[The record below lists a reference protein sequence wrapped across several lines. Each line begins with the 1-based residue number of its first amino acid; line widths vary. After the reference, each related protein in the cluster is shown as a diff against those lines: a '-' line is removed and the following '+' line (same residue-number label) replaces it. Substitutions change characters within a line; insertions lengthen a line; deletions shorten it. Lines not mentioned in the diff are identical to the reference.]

1 MPAEVFNDNATH
13 MTAFNGKNID
23 VVPGLNGASLQV
35 EGTHI
40 SMSQRDYD
48 KFLAMDDFH
57 KRRFVERFVYDH
69 AQGLAQKLS
78 GESIPDRLLRSKI
91 GTPYNAD
98 GEAVIRMAHPQA
110 QDFLAIK
117 AALLFDQMENPSQ
130 GQEYARSTGL
140 GR

>member
-13 MTAFNGKNID
+13 MTAFNGKIVD
-23 VVPGLNGASLQV
+23 IVPTLNGASLQV

-57 KRRFVERFVYDH
+57 KRRFVELFVYDH
-69 AQGLAQKLS
+69 AQGLAQKLI
-78 GESIPDRLLRSKI
+78 GESIPDRVLRSKI

-98 GEAVIRMAHPQA
+98 GEAVRNVDRPQA
-110 QDFLAIK
+110 QDFLANK
-117 AALLFDQMENPSQ
+117 ASLLFDQMENPSQ
-130 GQEYARSTGL
+130 GQEQSRSIGM